1 MCVASIIFILLLLI
15 ITPENMKFI
24 SPEGIMF
31 NSKKEYF
38 LTIEPMKE
46 NEKNN
51 SYFRRMHLKLDTT
64 YIKKSNKYT
73 NKYLKNKYQTN
84 EMYREYKK
92 NNARKNSNK
101 KICFFPNLSY

>member
-1 MCVASIIFILLLLI
+1 
-15 ITPENMKFI
+15 MKFI

-101 KICFFPNLSY
+101 KICFFLIFPIRLPPRGDTNQ